1 MFCIEFLVAFQI
13 QITLH
18 VTHRKQVADLWAD
31 RIAESSAG
39 AAICGQLLISIADQP
54 DVHLLGNELGDSPI
68 EVAINPVLIIE
79 TRIDEVVREAGYR
92 GKFPACLLI
101 EIGVAGATID

>member
-1 MFCIEFLVAFQI
+1 
-13 QITLH
+13 
-18 VTHRKQVADLWAD
+18 LWAD
-31 RIAESSAG
+31 REYAGFEIAESSAG